1 MAIIYDRKA
10 PRFTICDYDGVKNK
24 KIDTYFIRK
33 NKMACIKISRY
44 DVLHYYIMMFY
55 IQLAGVGL
63 I

>member
-1 MAIIYDRKA
+1 MYDHKA

-24 KIDTYFIRK
+24 KNTYFIRK
-33 NKMACIKISRY
+33 NRMACIKISRY

-55 IQLAGVGL
+55 IQLAGVAF